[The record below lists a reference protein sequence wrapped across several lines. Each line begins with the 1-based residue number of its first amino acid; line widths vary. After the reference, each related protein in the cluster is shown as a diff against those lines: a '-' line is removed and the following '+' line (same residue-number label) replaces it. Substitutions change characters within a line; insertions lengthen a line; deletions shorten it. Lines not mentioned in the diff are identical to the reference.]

1 MNEAAN
7 GKSQHLTH
15 TITTASPSDLSDY
28 SRISKNYAYS
38 HKLVYQL
45 VAQSYSSS
53 LLYDQ
58 QSCHKD
64 LVIRLMDFAIRGNL
78 ICLTFAS
85 TSYGRLE
92 QALVLQR
99 IPAASLYLEHIVTIT
114 WMEQALCITTHH
126 QYHTITAE
134 V

>member
-1 MNEAAN
+1 MPIHISLSISSWPKAIAA
-7 GKSQHLTH
+7 
-15 TITTASPSDLSDY
+15 ASY
-28 SRISKNYAYS
+28 MTN
-38 HKLVYQL
+38 
-45 VAQSYSSS
+45 S
-53 LLYDQ
+53 LAT
-58 QSCHKD
+58 KT
-64 LVIRLMDFAIRGNL
+64 LVIRLMDFAIGGNL

-126 QYHTITAE
+126 QYHTITA
-134 V
+134 VV